1 MKNLVNLQKLSLVG
15 NPLRETNLVRI
26 PMSSLEVL
34 DLSQCNLRFISPF
47 LVSMLDEKN
56 NKAKLRVKATGNLNI
71 SVIDVRRELKA
82 IKGKGSLI
90 RS

>member
-1 MKNLVNLQKLSLVG
+1 
-15 NPLRETNLVRI
+15 
-26 PMSSLEVL
+26 MSSLEVL

-82 IKGKGSLI
+82 IKGKGSH
-90 RS
+90 

>member
-82 IKGKGSLI
+82 IKGKGSH
-90 RS
+90 